1 MRTNRLFQIIYILL
15 KKGTVTAGE
24 LAKYFEVSQRTIYRD
39 IDILS
44 LAGVPVYTSKGKGG
58 GISLL
63 QDFVLDKSLLSDAE
77 QNDILSALYGFASV
91 GSADAAP
98 VLNKLSAFFSKN
110 AVPWLD
116 VDFSDWGDSNRDL
129 FGALKTAI
137 LKKQIVVFDY
147 YNTRGEKSRREVE
160 PVQIRF
166 KDRAWYM
173 YGYCLQK
180 EDYRI
185 FKLTR
190 MQNFI
195 VTCKT
200 FISRPLALKEPA
212 AENKMG
218 KNKVDCI
225 EMQFAPEAAYRLY
238 DTFDASQ
245 VKRQEDGSFFVS
257 VSWPLDDW
265 VWGFILSF
273 GGAVEVLHPAPLRT
287 LIREKAA
294 EIVEK
299 YNNMTC

>member
-15 KKGTVTAGE
+15 KKGTVTAEE
-24 LAKYFEVSQRTIYRD
+24 LARYFEVSQRTIYRD

-44 LAGVPVYTSKGKGG
+44 VAGVPVYTKKGKGG

-91 GSADAAP
+91 GSGDSAP
-98 VLNKLSAFFSKN
+98 VLHKLSTFFSKK

-116 VDFSDWGDSNRDL
+116 VDFSDWGDSNLDL
-129 FGALKTAI
+129 FDALKTAI
-137 LKKQIVVFDY
+137 LKRRIVAFDY
-147 YNTRGEKSRREVE
+147 YNSCGEKSRRKVE

-173 YGYCLQK
+173 YGYCLCK

-190 MQNFI
+190 IQNFT
-195 VTCKT
+195 VTDTTFACQHQELGESTADNEKT
-200 FISRPLALKEPA
+200 EMIS
-212 AENKMG
+212 G
-218 KNKVDCI
+218 CCI
-225 EMQFAPEAAYRLY
+225 EMRFAPQAAYRLY
-238 DTFDASQ
+238 DTFDISQ
-245 VKRQEDGSFFVS
+245 IHPQEDGGFLVS
-257 VSWPLDDW
+257 ITWPLDDW

-273 GGAVEVLHPAPLRT
+273 GGMVEVLQPAALRT
-287 LIREKAA
+287 LIQEKAA
-294 EIVEK
+294 EIVDK
-299 YNNMTC
+299 YK

>member
-15 KKGTVTAGE
+15 HKGTVTAGE

-44 LAGVPVYTSKGKGG
+44 IAGVPVYTSKGKGG

-91 GSADAAP
+91 GSADTAP

-129 FGALKTAI
+129 FEALKAAV
-137 LKKQIVVFDY
+137 LKRRVVAFDY
-147 YNTRGEKSRREVE
+147 YNSRGEKSRREVE
-160 PVQIRF
+160 PIQIRF
-166 KDRAWYM
+166 KDRAWYL

-190 MQNFI
+190 MQHFT
-195 VTCKT
+195 VTNST
-200 FISRPLALKEPA
+200 FVSRPPA
-212 AENKMG
+212 FQETRGENKIAG
-218 KNKVDCI
+218 IDIKL
-225 EMQFAPEAAYRLY
+225 QFSPEAAYRLY

-245 VKRQEDGSFFVS
+245 IQRQENGSFLVS
-257 VSWPLDDW
+257 VSWPLDDF

-273 GGAVEVLHPAPLRT
+273 GTAVEVLHPASLRT
-287 LIREKAA
+287 FIQKKAA
-294 EIVEK
+294 EIADK
-299 YNNMTC
+299 YK